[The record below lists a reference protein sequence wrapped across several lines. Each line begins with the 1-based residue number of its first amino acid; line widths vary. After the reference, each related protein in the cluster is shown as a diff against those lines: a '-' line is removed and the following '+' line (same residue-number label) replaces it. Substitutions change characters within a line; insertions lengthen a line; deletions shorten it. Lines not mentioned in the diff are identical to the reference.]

1 MMFNE
6 WNLDIFFYS
15 LKFDESLL
23 FVEDQFTKNK
33 YHEKHG
39 ALIVMIPS
47 ERRYITLGKKVYL
60 P

>member
-1 MMFNE
+1 MFNE

-15 LKFDESLL
+15 LKFESLL

-39 ALIVMIPS
+39 VLS
-47 ERRYITLGKKVYL
+47 WYL
-60 P
+60 LKEDI